1 MLPLSE
7 AAEDFVLLTFHGTL
21 LVYARA
27 QRVLCHRPVD
37 EAAAGFLPVRLLRAA
52 TGELSALLPAP
63 PASDAADHEGLRAA
77 FASIAF
83 EDGLLPGTV
92 ALRRREMYASAERNG
107 AISVAAIQCM
117 GWESFLRVA
126 PAGLALLRHISESS
140 WLVGG
145 APVEPSAIRMA
156 ARFTLNFGALEV
168 DLAQR
173 FPQVEDGNRNRFTL
187 SPRGGGTVVAAR
199 VRAPRAA
206 PVAPKIWILPLG
218 NTANRALQYMTA
230 EAMRVEYPEAV
241 IENIQLAEWGRHA
254 PVPRPAPARAAVT
267 GHDRYRIDVP
277 GLADCLRRGVVET
290 VVLDSYTYNLD
301 QFPPR
306 AVAKGLL
313 GETATG
319 REARGFGPREL
330 VCVVRADEILRGVH
344 PDYLVLPP
352 GYYRKLQERTGL
364 DLVFYGQLG
373 DDIYSQSLRDAF
385 PRARFIPGRDPG
397 YDFDVLRRSVHLALA
412 ISTFAWLAAWL
423 SEAETIFLPVGG
435 MFNPVQHPD
444 LMFFPFDAPEV
455 QYVLL
460 PYQKMFELQTDP
472 ARFMRQQE
480 VLGAQARFA
489 DAAEVR
495 EIWLRAEPL
504 GRGRVLVGG
513 FDPEFYTETYP
524 DVLRWMENGQPALA
538 HFLLRGAAE
547 GRQALNF
554 DADFYVERYPDAA
567 MEIAAGLQP
576 TPLKHFMAVGW
587 RRGYA
592 PTASAM

>member
-1 MLPLSE
+1 M
-7 AAEDFVLLTFHGTL
+7 EDFVLLTFHGTAL
-21 LVYARA
+21 GYARA
-27 QRVLCHRPVD
+27 NGVLCHRAVD
-37 EAAAGFLPVRLLRAA
+37 DADAGFLVVRLVRTAQ
-52 TGELSALLPAP
+52 GVLSALLPAP
-63 PASDAADHEGLRAA
+63 PASDAADHEGLKAA
-77 FASIAF
+77 LAGVVF

-92 ALRRREMYASAERNG
+92 ALRRREFYASAERTG
-107 AISVAAIQCM
+107 AVSVAAIQCM
-117 GWESFLRVA
+117 GWESFLRIA
-126 PAGLALLRHISESS
+126 PAGLALLRHVCESS

-145 APVEPSAIRMA
+145 TLVEPGAVRLG
-156 ARFTLNFGALEV
+156 ARFTLHVGALEI
-168 DLAQR
+168 DLGR
-173 FPQVEDGNRNRFTL
+173 GPPQAEGGDRNRIML
-187 SPRGGGTVVAAR
+187 APRGGGTVVATR
-199 VRAPRAA
+199 VRTPRAV
-206 PVAPKIWILPLG
+206 VAGKIWILPLG

-230 EAMRVEYPEAV
+230 EAMRVEYPEGV
-241 IENIQLAEWGRHA
+241 IENIHLAEWGRHVPA
-254 PVPRPAPARAAVT
+254 PRPASARSVAT
-267 GHDRYRIDVP
+267 GFDRYRIDVP
-277 GLADCLRRGVVET
+277 GLADCLRRGVVEA

-306 AVAKGLL
+306 AVAKRLL

-319 REARGFGPREL
+319 SEARGFGPREL
-330 VCVVRADEILRGVH
+330 VCVVRADEILRGLH

-397 YDFDVLRRSVHLALA
+397 YDFDMLRRSVHLALA

-423 SEAETIFLPVGG
+423 SEAETIILPVGG

-444 LMFFPFDAPEV
+444 QMYLPFNEPAF

-460 PYQKMFELQTDP
+460 PYAKMVGVESDP
-472 ARFMRQQE
+472 AGFMRQQNM
-480 VLGAQARFA
+480 LGAQARFVG
-489 DAAEVR
+489 AAEVR
-495 EIWLRAEPL
+495 EIWLRAEAL

-524 DVLRWMENGQPALA
+524 EVLRWMENGLPALE
-538 HFLLRGAAE
+538 HFLRHGAAE
-547 GRQALNF
+547 GRQPLAF
-554 DADFYVERYPDAA
+554 DADFYVERYPEAA
-567 MEIAAGLQP
+567 MEISAGLHT
-576 TPLKHFMAVGW
+576 TPMKHFMAVGW